1 SFDDGAFASLLY
13 SGYAHFDSDEICG
26 GIGELGAPKDA
37 SQYGSARRNL
47 RRAANAD
54 QEATLKN
61 ARNYGGADYAKQPS
75 AAAPSIG
82 GTDDA
87 RWHQHFGWIL
97 VSCER
102 ADLRP
107 LPMGVMVYGDDEA
120 RLDPLPRPQ
129 VPRAEVSDTQRLL
142 RHWRDA
148 VPNDRMAHLV
158 KDATRALVRSL
169 QTRLARHDVSF
180 GHWTFLRILWETDGL
195 TQRELSREAGVMEPT
210 TFAAL
215 KAMESRGYI
224 VRRQLAGNRRK
235 VHIFLT
241 IRGRALKRT
250 LVPLAEAVNRAALRR
265 VTSADIAATRR
276 TLMSMLVNLA
286 RDELRS
292 LQETYSKAK

>member
-1 SFDDGAFASLLY
+1 
-13 SGYAHFDSDEICG
+13 
-26 GIGELGAPKDA
+26 
-37 SQYGSARRNL
+37 
-47 RRAANAD
+47 
-54 QEATLKN
+54 
-61 ARNYGGADYAKQPS
+61 
-75 AAAPSIG
+75 
-82 GTDDA
+82 
-87 RWHQHFGWIL
+87 
-97 VSCER
+97 
-102 ADLRP
+102 
-107 LPMGVMVYGDDEA
+107 M
-120 RLDPLPRPQ
+120 
-129 VPRAEVSDTQRLL
+129 QRLL

-180 GHWTFLRILWETDGL
+180 GHWTFLRILWESDGL

-241 IRGRALKRT
+241 AKGRALKRT
-250 LVPLAEAVNRAALRR
+250 LVPLAEAVNRAAMRG
-265 VTSADIAATRR
+265 VTSADIATTRQ
-276 TLMSMLVNLA
+276 TLMTMLVNLA

-292 LQETYSKAK
+292 LQETGDSKAKPRDGR